1 MLKMKMK
8 YSMVMRMKNIN
19 FRIYTKK
26 NTMTIFHYRQHSPI
40 NSKSMYSVQTCFR
53 TLTWYIFIAI
63 TSAGYYID
71 YNRFLNILG
80 ISNVL
85 IYKSRCFRE
94 SKKVN
99 THTVNMLFEVILD
112 HFVKVIKKLAHKHY
126 KECK

>member
-1 MLKMKMK
+1 MK

-26 NTMTIFHYRQHSPI
+26 NTMTIFHYRQHSSI

-53 TLTWYIFIAI
+53 TRTWCIFIQI
-63 TSAGYYID
+63 TSPCYYID

-85 IYKSRCFRE
+85 IYKSRCFGE

-99 THTVNMLFEVILD
+99 THTVNMLFEVILN

>member
-1 MLKMKMK
+1 MNYLYIDHFRSYMLKMKMK

-26 NTMTIFHYRQHSPI
+26 NTMTIFHYRQHSSI

-53 TLTWYIFIAI
+53 TRTWCIFILI

-80 ISNVL
+80 ISNVWY
-85 IYKSRCFRE
+85 ISRDVSERAKSKHSYRE
-94 SKKVN
+94 YALWSYPRS
-99 THTVNMLFEVILD
+99 FCESD
-112 HFVKVIKKLAHKHY
+112 
-126 KECK
+126 